1 MNITSKLSFDRIV
14 NMVCENCSTGFARN
28 RALEETFSN
37 SPGEVRH
44 RLTLCDEMRQI
55 LMFETSFPDTAF
67 PDCIHLL
74 IPLSNENTHIDLP
87 SLGILRASLDT
98 VRKMVNF
105 FNSLKDGKYPALRAM
120 TESIATFPEVLR
132 RIDIIIDKYG
142 EVRDGASDELRDI
155 RRRIHEKEGSVS
167 KRIQSVLNA
176 AIADGYAEKDAS
188 VSIRDGKM
196 LIPVSVGLKK
206 KIPGIVYDESASGKT
221 AFIEPLE
228 VVEINNQLKELHFEE
243 QREILR
249 ILVVFTDF
257 LRPYLHEILRSEE
270 YLSEVDFIRAKTQV
284 SRNFESGMPVISEQG
299 ELILRKGRHPLL
311 ETALKREGKEI
322 VPLDLTLTP
331 GKRILLISGPNAG
344 GKSVCLKTVGLL
356 QYMLQWGMLIPA
368 GESSELRLFDKI
380 FIDIGDNQS
389 IDNDLSTYSS
399 HLTNMKNLLSE
410 ATAESLVLIDEFGSG
425 TEPAAGGAIAEEILA
440 ELEKRGCYG
449 VITTHYTNLKFYA
462 NNSSGIQ
469 NGAMMF
475 DAKKIEPMF
484 KLEMGLPGN
493 SFAFEL
499 ARKIGLPESIVH
511 GAEERAG
518 SDYVTIERNL
528 RKIARNKRSLEEKLS
543 RIKNTDRTLESITE
557 KYEKEL
563 SDIKSL
569 RKSIIEEA
577 RQEAQE
583 ILARANRQVENTIR
597 EIKESQAEKE
607 KTKEV
612 RKQLN
617 DFRTEIQEKNLTKRD
632 EEIERKMQQII
643 ERKERRNRRK
653 EERARNAA
661 RGKESSESHRPE
673 GQITSIPQEEIT
685 IRPGVKVKVKESQ
698 LVGEV
703 LQLSGKKAKVAIGEI
718 ISQMDISRLE
728 IISTKVFKDAVK
740 PTPRKLTLDASIT
753 DRRLHFKPTLDIR
766 GLHLEE
772 AITTVTHYIDD
783 AIMVGFPQVSILHG
797 TGTGVLREEI
807 RKYLRIYPEIDSFR
821 DESVERGG
829 AGITIVT
836 FK

>member
-1 MNITSKLSFDRIV
+1 MNITAKLSFDRIV
-14 NMVCENCSTGFARN
+14 EMVCENCSTGFARR
-28 RALEETFSN
+28 RAGEETFS
-37 SPGEVRH
+37 SSCEEVRH
-44 RLTLCDEMRQI
+44 RLVLCDEMRQI
-55 LMFETSFPDTAF
+55 LMFETSFPDSGF
-67 PDCIHLL
+67 PDCIHFL

-87 SLGILRASLDT
+87 SLSILRSSLDT
-98 VRKMVNF
+98 LRKTVNF
-105 FNSLKDGKYPALRAM
+105 FNGLKDGKYPALRAM

-142 EVRDGASDELRDI
+142 EVRDGASIELRDI
-155 RRRIHEKEGSVS
+155 RRRIHDKEGSVS
-167 KRIQSVLNA
+167 KKIQSVLSA
-176 AIADGYAEKDAS
+176 AITDGYAEKEAS

-196 LIPVSVGLKK
+196 LIPVAAGLKK

-221 AFIEPLE
+221 AFIEPIE
-228 VVEINNQLKELHFEE
+228 VIEINNQLKELHFEE

-249 ILVVFTDF
+249 ILVTFTEF
-257 LRPYLHEILRSEE
+257 LRPYLEEILRAEE
-270 YLSEVDFIRAKTQV
+270 YLSEMDFIRAKTQV
-284 SRNFESGMPVISEQG
+284 SRSFEGGMPVISEQG

-331 GKRILLISGPNAG
+331 NKRILLISGPNAG

-368 GESSELRLFDKI
+368 GESSELRLFDRI

-399 HLTNMKNLLSE
+399 HLTNMRNLLSE
-410 ATAESLVLIDEFGSG
+410 ATADSLVLIDEFGSG

-484 KLEMGLPGN
+484 RLEMGLPGN

-563 SDIKSL
+563 ADIKAL

-583 ILARANRQVENTIR
+583 ILAQANKKVENTIR

-607 KTKEV
+607 KTKEA

-617 DFRTEIQEKNLTKRD
+617 DFRTEMQEISRTKRD

-643 ERKERRNRRK
+643 QRKERRKKRQ
-653 EERARNAA
+653 EEREKNAA
-661 RGKESSESHRPE
+661 REKENGGQEFPAETKNTPPE
-673 GQITSIPQEEIT
+673 EMCIISGT
-685 IRPGVKVKVKESQ
+685 KVKIKDSQ

-703 LQLSGKKAKVAIGEI
+703 LQVNGKKVKVVIGNI
-718 ISQMDISRLE
+718 TSQMDISRLE
-728 IISTKVFKDAVK
+728 IISSKTFKDAVK
-740 PTPRKLTLDASIT
+740 PAPRKLAIDASIT

-772 AITTVTHYIDD
+772 AITTVTHYLDD
-783 AIMVGFPQVSILHG
+783 AVMVGFPEVSILHG

-807 RKYLRIYPEIDSFR
+807 RKYLRIYPEIKGFR
-821 DESVERGG
+821 DEAVERGG